1 MPAVVVSLSLATSA
15 TSWSTSR
22 KSIRWWMYSRSSTA
36 ASAEML
42 DLSHEGVCMKA
53 KNVFNCASL
62 QWFIIVMH
70 CSGKHKHLSG
80 KYYGCHP
87 TWRKWIHE
95 EVFDPELWAYS
106 LNILCSHPLEILKN
120 PCIQEER
127 SLWVEHLLVVST
139 ISSLVSFIKHV
150 GWHRIYMPERCLCFP
165 E

>member
-22 KSIRWWMYSRSSTA
+22 KSIRWWMYSRSSTG

-53 KNVFNCASL
+53 KNVFNRASL

-87 TWRKWIHE
+87 TRRKWIPRGG
-95 EVFDPELWAYS
+95 VRPELWAYF
-106 LNILCSHPLEILKN
+106 LNILCSHPLEILNN
-120 PCIQEER
+120 PCTQEDYAYYCGSKTSSWYPLSQAWCLLSSTLDGIQYICR
-127 SLWVEHLLVVST
+127 KDDYV
-139 ISSLVSFIKHV
+139 F
-150 GWHRIYMPERCLCFP
+150 
-165 E
+165 